1 MGGGGFDTRLSFG
14 ANRYYGRNLF
24 SYRLYDSILAA
35 TKNLTRADINSPWV
49 ESDVS
54 AKSQYAFNRLDIPY
68 SDEVMVGISQDIG
81 AVNFNAKYIN
91 RQGKDEIIQRGSY
104 SKGYYYTN
112 EGSSKSDII
121 TASIENTE
129 PFKTLNVYH
138 HFLFAFDYTAVN
150 RAYNPFAADETY
162 IDDPDILYDGKII
175 KYSERPT
182 ENFARPWTLRLSTT
196 QTMKLGST
204 KLLWNNFF
212 RYRSGYDR
220 MVSLTSASPNWN
232 AQIGTTMTQYGKYH
246 FKGAFTWDMRV
257 GFEFRVDSLLRK
269 EVNAGMLY
277 VNVDIINVLNAK
289 NLTTIS
295 NAAGNVLP
303 GYGSIIGYS
312 AATPVYDVGRQ
323 FWLQFGYK
331 Y

>member
-1 MGGGGFDTRLSFG
+1 
-14 ANRYYGRNLF
+14 
-24 SYRLYDSILAA
+24 
-35 TKNLTRADINSPWV
+35 
-49 ESDVS
+49 
-54 AKSQYAFNRLDIPY
+54 
-68 SDEVMVGISQDIG
+68 MVGISQDIG

-91 RQGKDEIIQRGSY
+91 RQGKDEIIQRGSFN
-104 SKGYYYTN
+104 KGYYYTN

-182 ENFARPWTLRLSTT
+182 ENFARPWNLRLSTT

-204 KLLWNNFF
+204 RLLWNNFF

-220 MVSLTSASPNWN
+220 MVQLSSTSPGYN
-232 AQIGTTMTQYGKYH
+232 AAVANSVYAQYGKYH